1 MNLRKINLDKNSW
14 LHETLESI
22 KRTVNNMEEAEAYMY
37 LIEESKAMP
46 GDSWE
51 YSEKEKH
58 GVPIYEDER
67 IYCRFVR
74 RAYGWEYEC
83 FEKVHST

>member
-1 MNLRKINLDKNSW
+1 MDLRKINLNKNSW
-14 LHETLESI
+14 LYETLESL
-22 KRTVNNMEEAEAYMY
+22 KRDVNAMEEAEAYMY
-37 LIEESKAMP
+37 LIEIYKTMP

-58 GVPIYEDER
+58 GVPIYEDKR

-74 RAYGWEYEC
+74 KAYGWEYEC
-83 FEKVHST
+83 FKKE